1 MDGRVR
7 PTHLDGDRP
16 PAPARAPT
24 QLADPR
30 LLVGRHARRRTPRT
44 AGALL
49 QTRQRLALRGRGL
62 PPAAHPL
69 PDRRLR
75 HVRPGRGLG
84 ERLTAL
90 NDTTNDVAATARGE
104 AGSMVRHSGPP

>member
-7 PTHLDGDRP
+7 PTDLDGERP
-16 PAPARAPT
+16 RAPARAPT

-49 QTRQRLALRGRGL
+49 QTRQRRSLRRCART
-62 PPAAHPL
+62 PATHPL
-69 PDRRLR
+69 PHRRLR

-90 NDTTNDVAATARGE
+90 NDTTNDVAATAR
-104 AGSMVRHSGPP
+104 